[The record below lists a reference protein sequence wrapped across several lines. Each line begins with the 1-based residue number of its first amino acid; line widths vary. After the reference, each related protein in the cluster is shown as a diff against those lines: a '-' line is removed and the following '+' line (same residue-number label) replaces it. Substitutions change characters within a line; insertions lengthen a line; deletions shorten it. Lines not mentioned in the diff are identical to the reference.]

1 MERRLNESVRQQL
14 NYEQMLALA
23 DMFFGWAIGET
34 SDAKRGAWLT
44 GISEDLLA
52 EADQLGPDWDPPEPE
67 EVNFIGWL
75 GRVANGDPA

>member
-1 MERRLNESVRQQL
+1 
-14 NYEQMLALA
+14 MLALA

-34 SDAKRGAWLT
+34 SDAKRSAWLT
-44 GISEDLLA
+44 GIAEDLLA

-67 EVNFIGWL
+67 EVNLIGWL